1 MASRLNNASRAY
13 NYPTEIVFD
22 EAGQIIRPGK
32 TTYGA
37 RGLEPAYYLDELG
50 NIVELGYLKKVNLY
64 KEKKTV
70 DLATKLALIDE
81 RLADLTFDG
90 KDLMQRFVSASKNEA
105 EIKQTLNGA
114 ASIVGLVASVIGTPA
129 TGNAV
134 AAALKGLIPLFYE
147 GNHTDLYKKKINT
160 LEKEANY
167 LLITKDKL
175 TGEYA
180 KLGLGEIENGLTLT
194 KPTETSSNNY
204 LLYIILAVVL
214 ILIIR
219 KRSKKR

>member
-1 MASRLNNASRAY
+1 MASRLNNASSRY
-13 NYPTEIVFD
+13 DYPNELVFD
-22 EAGQIIRPGK
+22 EANQLIRPGK

-37 RGLEPAYYLDELG
+37 RGLQPAYYLDELG

-64 KEKKTV
+64 KQKKTA
-70 DLATKLALIDE
+70 DLATQVALIDE
-81 RLADLTFDG
+81 RLADLTYDG
-90 KDLMQRFVSASKNEA
+90 KDLMQRFVSASKDEA
-105 EIKQTLNGA
+105 ETKQTLNGA

-167 LLITKDKL
+167 LLITKNKL

-180 KLGLGEIENGLTLT
+180 KLGLGEIENGLTIK
-194 KPTETSSNNY
+194 KPTESSNNT
-204 LLYIILAVVL
+204 LWYILIGVVL